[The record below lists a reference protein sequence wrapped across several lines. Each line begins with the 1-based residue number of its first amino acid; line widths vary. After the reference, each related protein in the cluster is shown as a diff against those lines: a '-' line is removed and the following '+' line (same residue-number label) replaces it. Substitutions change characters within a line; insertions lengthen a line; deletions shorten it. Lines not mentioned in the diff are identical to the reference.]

1 MKIRQVK
8 ESDNPHLSKMIRKV
22 FEEHDAPKNGTVYS
36 DPTTNYLYESFQIEK
51 SVLWV
56 AENNN
61 KILGCCGVYPTAGLP
76 EQCVELVKF
85 YLPKESR
92 GKGIGKILMEK
103 SIDWAGFCSNWRRWL
118 RRTLV
123 RHSFMRRRTSTAINL
138 FSFFNLL
145 WLITYTLRI
154 NFQKTLFCLI
164 LRCRI

>member
-8 ESDNPHLSKMIRKV
+8 ESDNPHLAKMIKKV

-36 DPTTNYLYESFQIEK
+36 DPTTDHLYESFQIEK

-61 KILGCCGVYPTAGLP
+61 KILGCCGVYPTTGLP
-76 EQCVELVKF
+76 KQCVELVKF

-103 SIDWAGFCSNWRRWL
+103 SIDWAGKFGYSELYIESLPQFSKAVNMYQKQGFIKL
-118 RRTLV
+118 NNPLGASG
-123 RHSFMRRRTSTAINL
+123 HTSCNIWML
-138 FSFFNLL
+138 KKL
-145 WLITYTLRI
+145 
-154 NFQKTLFCLI
+154 
-164 LRCRI
+164 